1 MITPP
6 TITVRTADQVLTSL
20 LATLTSQG
28 FPVTSWQSGSV
39 PRTLLRASAS
49 ALATLYG
56 LAGEIGGAAL
66 LDYASGQ
73 WLTLHAASR
82 YDVTRSPATFAE
94 HTITLVNAS
103 GAGPYTITPG
113 QLLMVSSGGV
123 RFRSANTANVVV
135 PLSGSSVPITVR
147 AEVSGTAGNA
157 TPSVI
162 VSPANAGMNIS
173 YGANTVSG
181 AAEESDASLRARC
194 KAKWSTL
201 GRGATL
207 DAYVYLAT
215 NCPDAPTITRAKAV
229 TGGGHGTVTVYVAQ
243 TSSTATGGQVAT
255 VQAYVAARAPATD
268 AVTIVAADAVS
279 VAVTATITFSSATYN
294 TSAARAAIDAALHT
308 ALDATPIG
316 QDVDLGALYAAI
328 YAAATGL
335 ADVDIT
341 LPAADTVV
349 GDDEVSV
356 AGTLTLTYA
365 P

>member
-1 MITPP
+1 MSAPP

-20 LATLTSQG
+20 LTTLTSQG

-56 LAGEIGGAAL
+56 LVGEIGAAAL

-123 RFRSANTANVVV
+123 RFRSTNTANVVV
-135 PLSGSSVPITVR
+135 PLSSNASITVR

-162 VSPANAGMNIS
+162 VSPANAGMGSS

-215 NCPDAPTITRAKAV
+215 TCPDATTVTRAKAV
-229 TGGGHGTVTVYVAQ
+229 TGGGNGTVTVYVAQ

-255 VQAYVAARAPATD
+255 VQAYVTARAPATD

-294 TSAARAAIDAALHT
+294 TSAARAAIEAALHT